1 MQPFVSIECHG
12 NTEFTTSM
20 KTFFYSFF
28 LISLLGLFAQCSRDG
43 LAPQKGAFEQSSTL
57 AAKQSVRLA
66 STTTDELVISVDS
79 IQDSRCPINANC
91 VWAGNA
97 KVSFTASHNGSTQKA
112 SLCLGSCDQVTKTS
126 DSVVLQFPNGQYEI
140 TLQKVDPYPSTEP
153 AKEPSKATF
162 VVRKK

>member
-1 MQPFVSIECHG
+1 MQPFVSIECHS

-20 KTFFYSFF
+20 KTFFYSLF
-28 LISLLGLFAQCSRDG
+28 LVSLLGLFAQCSRDG

-57 AAKQSVRLA
+57 AAKQSVRLS
-66 STTTDELVISVDS
+66 STSSDELVIAVDS

-97 KVSFTASHNGSTQKA
+97 KVSFSASQGSSVQKA
-112 SLCLGSCDQVTKTS
+112 SLCLGACDKVTKTS
-126 DSVVLQFPNGQYEI
+126 DSIVLQFPNGQYEI
-140 TLQKVDPYPSTEP
+140 TLQKVDPYPGTEP
-153 AKEPSKATF
+153 TQEPSKATF